1 MLAFEAQQYVPF
13 PLSEVALTHEVL
25 SGGNPSEMAEVLL
38 CAVRRSLSD
47 RYRATFSGAGLELK
61 QLGIN
66 AFGLWALGASAFVE
80 ERAGITLLV
89 DIGAATTDLAI
100 LAQEKPLFLRSLPF
114 GGEAL
119 TGAIQSDLGETRDGA
134 ESLKQARGLA
144 LLQEADMPQTRRWLE
159 RLVGEIKRS
168 LLAFATERGAAAE
181 DACLCGGGAS
191 LDGLPR
197 YLSDAL
203 DLPVTL
209 LAAGNILTAGDP
221 LAPRFATAAGMAMV
235 ALEKRFPAIDY
246 VATPK
251 SGAVKSRFPVPYRS
265 WIVAVVLAGLVGT
278 FLFSGFLQERM
289 VISQQLQ
296 SVNRLVKTH
305 ASTVEKLRS
314 RKEELQSQVEALEAG
329 LRKQTPWL
337 EVFKE
342 INDRFPK
349 GLWLEEVSMERSK
362 PITLRGLATEDGA
375 VSDLLVALGNSPRL
389 SEVRLSYLTRTQEA
403 GKIRYRFLV
412 NCSFGQ
418 TPPVKRFVKTP

>member
-1 MLAFEAQQYVPF
+1 
-13 PLSEVALTHEVL
+13 
-25 SGGNPSEMAEVLL
+25 
-38 CAVRRSLSD
+38 
-47 RYRATFSGAGLELK
+47 
-61 QLGIN
+61 
-66 AFGLWALGASAFVE
+66 
-80 ERAGITLLV
+80 
-89 DIGAATTDLAI
+89 
-100 LAQEKPLFLRSLPF
+100 
-114 GGEAL
+114 
-119 TGAIQSDLGETRDGA
+119 
-134 ESLKQARGLA
+134 
-144 LLQEADMPQTRRWLE
+144 
-159 RLVGEIKRS
+159 
-168 LLAFATERGAAAE
+168 
-181 DACLCGGGAS
+181 
-191 LDGLPR
+191 
-197 YLSDAL
+197 
-203 DLPVTL
+203 
-209 LAAGNILTAGDP
+209 
-221 LAPRFATAAGMAMV
+221 MV